1 MWKSI
6 VADRYQLGRGLIVL
20 AAAIAVIGFFSLSYN
35 PKKGVLENI
44 YKGEI
49 DVIYPTCF
57 DESGNVV
64 SGAWG
69 NPYKDPDCRYG
80 LSIPYKGVII
90 FSSAMLFFGLYL
102 FTAKRSAT

>member
-1 MWKSI
+1 M
-6 VADRYQLGRGLIVL
+6 VL

-35 PKKGVLENI
+35 PRKGVLENI

-49 DVIYPTCF
+49 DIIYPTCF

-64 SGAWG
+64 SWLESL
-69 NPYKDPDCRYG
+69 YKDQDCRYG

-90 FSSAMLFFGLYL
+90 FSSAMFFLGFYF
-102 FTAKRSAT
+102 FTSKRSAE